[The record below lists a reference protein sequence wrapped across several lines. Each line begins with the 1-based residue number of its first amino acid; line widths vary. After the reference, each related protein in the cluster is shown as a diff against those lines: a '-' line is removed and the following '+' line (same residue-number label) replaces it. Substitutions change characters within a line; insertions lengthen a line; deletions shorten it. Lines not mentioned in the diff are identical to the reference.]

1 MLENLIEEIASDD
14 VLEQAYQWLCQ
25 RRRDYSHN
33 DEVWEVRHRWAELKP
48 VLQAALVDGRY
59 RFSPL
64 NRIHRGT
71 DDDLELWSAL
81 DSLVLKAMA
90 IVLTKHFAPILSKR
104 CFHLAGNGGA
114 KAAVR
119 EVADNLPNNKFVFRT
134 DVKSYYASIDHN
146 VLYAQLGERI
156 DDRRVLDLLWQY
168 MRRTVYDDGFY
179 EDVEQGIS
187 LGCPLSPLMG
197 ALFLDLLDRRMEAT
211 GLVYVRF
218 MDDWVILSPT
228 RWKLR
233 KAVRIVN
240 QTLTELKV
248 RQHPEKTFIG
258 RINRG
263 FDFLGYAISRN
274 GLRPASKT
282 VKKFAER
289 LCQLYEQGADTC
301 RIGQY
306 VRHLWKCLNAGGL
319 TVSITSQCPGV
330 ETQLA
335 WTKAFSDRFRVE
347 EAEKKQT
354 PYFCYFCG

>member
-1 MLENLIEEIASDD
+1 VWEIRFRWEDLKPALQAELIE
-14 VLEQAYQWLCQ
+14 
-25 RRRDYSHN
+25 
-33 DEVWEVRHRWAELKP
+33 
-48 VLQAALVDGRY
+48 GRFC
-59 RFSPL
+59 FSPL
-64 NRIHRGT
+64 RRIHGKDEDR
-71 DDDLELWSAL
+71 EIWSAL
-81 DSLVLKAMA
+81 DSLVLKALA
-90 IVLTKHFAPILSKR
+90 IVLTKYIASNLSSK

-119 EVADNLPNNKFVFRT
+119 EVVEKLPENEFVFRT
-134 DVKSYYASIDHN
+134 DVKSYYASIDHD
-146 VLYAQLGERI
+146 VLFSQLKERI
-156 DDRRVLDLLWQY
+156 DDPLVLDLLWQY
-168 MRRTVYDDGFY
+168 MRRVVYDGGFY
-179 EDVEQGIS
+179 EDVERGIS

-197 ALFLDLLDRRMEAT
+197 ALFLDLLDRRMEVT

-218 MDDWVILSPT
+218 MDDWVVLSAT

-274 GLRPASKT
+274 GLKPASKT

-301 RIGQY
+301 RMGQY
-306 VRHLWKCLNAGGL
+306 VRRWWQWLNAGGL
-319 TVSITSQCPGV
+319 RVSTDDRRSATVSIA
-330 ETQLA
+330 A
-335 WTKAFSDRFRVE
+335 WAEAFSDQLRLGSDSHLSFGRFLLSI
-347 EAEKKQT
+347 
-354 PYFCYFCG
+354 